1 MKGLGNAKMFSKPFF
16 KLYNKMKINDLRR
29 LLHKAYCL
37 LPIAYCLLLIATT
50 PSVLTAQG
58 TVYGIKGGLAV
69 GNQSFNN
76 GGTTSNGL
84 LFKLYGDLLIE
95 SAPADNSGV
104 MYMQVGYHPRG
115 HAKRFQNG
123 VYINSQGQQQAFE
136 GFTQEFIFHNA
147 GLTLGFKKRNV
158 LNNPKAYY
166 TLGLRGE
173 YTIKDNLAT
182 ASSGGGVYSLYN
194 PTSEFVNKFVYGL
207 SLGGGYEFAFSEL
220 TGGFVEFSVHPDI
233 GRQYFQPAIQVNF
246 RDPFS
251 GQTITSIPEQSI
263 RNLSFEITVGFRF
276 LRKIEYID

>member
-16 KLYNKMKINDLRR
+16 KLYNKMKINNLRR

-84 LFKLYGDLLIE
+84 LFRPYGDLLIE
-95 SAPADNSGV
+95 SAPADNSSV
-104 MYMQVGYHPRG
+104 MYLQVGYHPRG
-115 HAKRFQNG
+115 HAKRFNG
-123 VYINSQGQQQAFE
+123 TYIDPITNQSIGS
-136 GFTQEFIFHNA
+136 FTQEFVFHNV
-147 GLTLGFKKRNV
+147 GLTVGFKKRNV
-158 LNNPKAYY
+158 LNNPNAYY
-166 TLGLRGE
+166 LLGLRGE
-173 YTIKDNLAT
+173 YTVSDNLFD
-182 ASSGGGVYSLYN
+182 ASAAGGGVFALYGLSS
-194 PTSEFVNKFVYGL
+194 TFVNKFVYGF
-207 SLGGGYEFAFSEL
+207 SLGGGYEFAFSDL

-233 GRQYFQPAIQVNF
+233 GRQYFQPAIGNIF
-246 RDPFS
+246 DRYS
-251 GQTITSIPEQSI
+251 GQNVTIPEQSI